1 MNTVGTKNML
11 SGNEANAMEESNLTK
26 KPSSTVRALNEILK
40 ELFELYWVTSVAVIR
55 RDGVLMA
62 SIMTQPPTTE
72 QKNACALISATI
84 VGAAKNIT
92 TKCRM
97 GFPHFILIQAK
108 EGDVIISEAGKQAL
122 LIVMVNERYHPAL
135 MGDEIQRAALAI
147 STVV

>member
-1 MNTVGTKNML
+1 ML
-11 SGNEANAMEESNLTK
+11 IGNETNSMEDTLLPK
-26 KPSSTVRALNEILK
+26 KPSSITRALNEILK
-40 ELFELYWVTSVAVIR
+40 ELFEQYWVNSVAVIR

-97 GFPHFILIQAK
+97 GFPHFINIQAK
-108 EGDVIISEAGKQAL
+108 DGDLIITEAGERAL
-122 LIVMVNERYHPAL
+122 LVVMVNERYHPAL
-135 MGDEIQRAALAI
+135 MSDEIQRAALAI

>member
-1 MNTVGTKNML
+1 ML
-11 SGNEANAMEESNLTK
+11 SGNETRTMEELHPSK
-26 KPSSTVRALNEILK
+26 KPSSITRALNEILK
-40 ELFELYWVTSVAVIR
+40 ELFELYWVTSVGVIR

-97 GFPHFILIQAK
+97 GFPHFIIIQAK
-108 EGDVIISEAGKQAL
+108 EGDVIISEAGSKAL
-122 LIVMVNERYHPAL
+122 LVVMVNERYHPAL
-135 MGDEIQRAALAI
+135 MQDEINKTALAI
-147 STVV
+147 SSVV

>member
-1 MNTVGTKNML
+1 ML
-11 SGNEANAMEESNLTK
+11 SGNEAGTEEGLFPQK
-26 KPSSTVRALNEILK
+26 KGSSTARALNEILK

-72 QKNACALISATI
+72 SKNSCALITATI

-97 GFPHFILIQAK
+97 GFPHFIIIQAK
-108 EGDVIISEAGKQAL
+108 EGDIIISEAGSKTL
-122 LIVMVNERYHPAL
+122 LVCMTNERYHPAL
-135 MGDEIQRAALAI
+135 MFDEIQRAALAI
-147 STVV
+147 ATVV